1 MAIDMGDINNAAA
14 WSGLIIG
21 LLAAA
26 KAFGL
31 EALKGVISDRLEKMR
46 IESAVNLE
54 HLKAKF
60 NRDIERFKGFHSAIA
75 KDEVAT
81 YKELWGA
88 VSIALVALNRISDD
102 INPWTLADLYG
113 VSRAE
118 IEDYECDRAI
128 ELKNRYIEETVDD
141 FQSKIN
147 AADGIAY
154 ASRPFISTD
163 VWNET
168 TSLLSFLSEVWL
180 NLKFGNDSR
189 PISELLETARIEVE
203 GKVDRVSSIITKT
216 IRD

>member
-1 MAIDMGDINNAAA
+1 MAIDMGDVAA

-31 EALKGVISDRLEKMR
+31 EALKGVLSDRLERLR

-54 HLKAKF
+54 QLKAKF
-60 NRDIERFKGFHSAIA
+60 DRDIERFKGFHSAIA

-88 VSIALVALNRISDD
+88 VSVALVALNRISDD

-113 VSRAE
+113 ISRAE

-128 ELKNRYIEETVDD
+128 ELKKRYIEETVDD
-141 FQSKIN
+141 FESKIK
-147 AADGIAY
+147 AANGIAY
-154 ASRPFISTD
+154 ASRPFISTE
-163 VWNET
+163 VWSET
-168 TSLLSFLSEVWL
+168 TSLLAFLSEVWL
-180 NLKFGNDSR
+180 NLKFGDDSR
-189 PISELLETARIEVE
+189 PMSELLETARTDVE
-203 GKVDRVSSIITKT
+203 GKIDKVSNIITKT